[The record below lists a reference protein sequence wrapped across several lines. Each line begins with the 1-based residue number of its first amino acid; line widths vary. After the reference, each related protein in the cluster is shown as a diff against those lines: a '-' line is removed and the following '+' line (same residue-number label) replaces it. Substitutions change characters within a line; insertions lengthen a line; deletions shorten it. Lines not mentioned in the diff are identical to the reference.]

1 MRLISSDFSAPC
13 GVCAPFERVSSPI
26 EYFGGFKQPLGAFG
40 RWFLCP
46 CSTPS
51 GPSPQFLRVRR

>member
-40 RWFLCP
+40 R
-46 CSTPS
+46 
-51 GPSPQFLRVRR
+51 